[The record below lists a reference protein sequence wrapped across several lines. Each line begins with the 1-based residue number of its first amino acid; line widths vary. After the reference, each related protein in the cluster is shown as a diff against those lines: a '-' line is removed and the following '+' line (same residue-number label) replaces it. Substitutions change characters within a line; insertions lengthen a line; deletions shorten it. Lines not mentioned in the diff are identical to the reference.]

1 MLFRSFQIFKVE
13 QNFGAD
19 GQITV
24 NLTLQE
30 YDPNVFADVSITQY
44 TPPPLTGLQSSVIF
58 GSLTA
63 PVISNFS
70 PYAPQ
75 PYFNVTV
82 TTSSQG
88 IIQYAEIYYS
98 SYSNPTDSQIIFAG
112 TTQVQPAGSTYGN
125 GVTMPPVTLTNIPS
139 GNWYIFAKMVNS
151 VAKSALSLASTL
163 VQWRPTTLQFS
174 QRYLSVAYANDITGT
189 GFSLSPEI
197 GRAHV

>member
-1 MLFRSFQIFKVE
+1 MSIVTVTLTNANYGWVAKLFQIFKVE

-88 IIQYAEIYYS
+88 IIQYAEIYYICQS
-98 SYSNPTDSQIIFAG
+98 DNPIIAIRIDF
-112 TTQVQPAGSTYGN
+112 N
-125 GVTMPPVTLTNIPS
+125 
-139 GNWYIFAKMVNS
+139 
-151 VAKSALSLASTL
+151 
-163 VQWRPTTLQFS
+163 
-174 QRYLSVAYANDITGT
+174 
-189 GFSLSPEI
+189 
-197 GRAHV
+197 